1 MHETA
6 SVRIIFKPRVGGR
19 DKDIERFEFQK
30 IEHYIALFVISSDLF
45 LYERERA
52 RERERRKT

>member
-19 DKDIERFEFQK
+19 DKDDIERFEFQK
-30 IEHYIALFVISSDLF
+30 IEHYIALFVISSDIF
-45 LYERERA
+45 LYQRE